1 MKKSLFYSLG
11 FLVLA
16 ILSGFA
22 LTINIVALLSL
33 IESGG
38 VLTEVIFFGTIFLV
52 MFLLSLSQ
60 AVIWF
65 LRFIKAKNI
74 NEHQK

>member
-11 FLVLA
+11 FIVLA
-16 ILSGFA
+16 FLSGFA
-22 LTINIVALLSL
+22 LIVNVVALLSQ
-33 IESGG
+33 IESGST
-38 VLTEVIFFGTIFLV
+38 LTEVIFFGTIFLV
-52 MFLLSLSQ
+52 MFLLSLFQ

-65 LRFIKAKNI
+65 IRFIKAKNI

>member
-11 FLVLA
+11 FIVLA

-33 IESGG
+33 LESGSA
-38 VLTEVIFFGTIFLV
+38 LTEVIFFGTIFLV
-52 MFLLSLSQ
+52 MFLLSISQ
-60 AVIWF
+60 SFIWF
-65 LRFIKAKNI
+65 MRFIKAKNI